1 MDLLRSFI
9 LSIHVIFNVC
19 PGVYGGTA
27 QLLLRINPDQ
37 KSYELNRGLLKK
49 IAELPAP
56 FQITAVV
63 GDESVGK
70 SLTWNAWTGK
80 NRSSEQVFQT
90 GDSLTRV
97 TRGVWAYVTQR
108 ENRSDIFLEVEAADI
123 GDDNFVAQI
132 YMFAATISSGFI
144 FLVRDYVKDSDLET
158 LNRMARLN
166 EFAFPRTYC
175 DNFPEVKF
183 VVRGGPG
190 GSEDSR
196 SMRNSV
202 LERLTPKY
210 FPRSKI
216 TVSHISPVI
225 DHEVFKDFGKLSQ
238 SNFMT
243 SMENLAAEVEGFPVK
258 RNLEGIPM
266 DGSEVTKLIER
277 LAETISANNGFD
289 FADIYNVI
297 ESNICKRSEKN
308 LFGSLLELKSE
319 HIELRK
325 KNISIAFLKQCRLH
339 SAFVSA
345 KDNLERIILRK
356 KSEDMKLILA
366 EYKRKKV
373 ERDILQIAKLEW
385 DFQKIIAEKDR
396 KTKEEREMRQRADQ
410 ENQVLRMKIDAY
422 MELLKEEMKRGGWL
436 GALREVL
443 THDYPGGSQLLFD
456 EIKNL
461 REDIKRITEP
471 EKTISIQ
478 KLSETFIKIFDLCSN
493 ALTLALAIREIYR
506 QPVPNQ

>member
-63 GDESVGK
+63 GDERVGK

-144 FLVRDYVKDSDLET
+144 FLARDYVKDSDLET

-183 VVRGGPG
+183 VVRDGPG

-345 KDNLERIILRK
+345 KDNLERIILTK

-373 ERDILQIAKLEW
+373 ERDIEQIAKLKG
-385 DFQKIIAEKDR
+385 DFQKIIAEKDW
-396 KTKEEREMRQRADQ
+396 KTEKEREMRQRADQ
-410 ENQVLRMKIDAY
+410 ENQVLRIKID

-436 GALREVL
+436 SALREV
-443 THDYPGGSQLLFD
+443 LLFD

-506 QPVPNQ
+506 QPDPNQ

>member
-9 LSIHVIFNVC
+9 LSVHVIFNVC

-56 FQITAVV
+56 FKITAVV
-63 GDESVGK
+63 GDERVGK

-97 TRGVWAYVTQR
+97 TQGVWAYVTQR

-132 YMFAATISSGFI
+132 YMFAATISSRFI
-144 FLVRDYVKDSDLET
+144 FLARDYVKDSDLET

-166 EFAFPRTYC
+166 EFAFTRTYC

-225 DHEVFKDFGKLSQ
+225 DREVFKDFGKLSQ

-345 KDNLERIILRK
+345 KDNLERIILTK

-373 ERDILQIAKLEW
+373 ERDIVQIAKLKG
-385 DFQKIIAEKDR
+385 DFQKIIAEKDW
-396 KTKEEREMRQRADQ
+396 KTEKEREMRQRADQ
-410 ENQVLRMKIDAY
+410 ENQVLRIKID

-436 GALREVL
+436 SALREV
-443 THDYPGGSQLLFD
+443 LLFD

-478 KLSETFIKIFDLCSN
+478 KLSDTFIKIFDLCSN